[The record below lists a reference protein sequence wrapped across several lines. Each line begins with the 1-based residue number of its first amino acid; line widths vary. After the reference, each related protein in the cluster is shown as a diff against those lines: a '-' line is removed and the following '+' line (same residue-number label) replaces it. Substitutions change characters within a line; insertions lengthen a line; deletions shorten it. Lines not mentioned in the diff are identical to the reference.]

1 MKQQEN
7 RAEPQEKQIRFI
19 DSHYNLKFYIPDGGK
34 SGLLYVMD
42 TQQTECASIL
52 MELPI
57 CNVRKLLLSYMRVA
71 EKWSLVE
78 AKLNLSINPNR
89 QKTRPETEK
98 NSDKE
103 VQE

>member
-19 DSHYNLKFYIPDGGK
+19 DSHYNLKSIFPMEGK
-34 SGLLYVMD
+34 SGLLFVMD

-52 MELPI
+52 MTTI
-57 CNVRKLLLSYMRVA
+57 CTSEIAAIIYASLLK
-71 EKWSLVE
+71 KWSLVE

-103 VQE
+103 VQK

>member
-19 DSHYNLKFYIPDGGK
+19 DSHYNLKFYIPMEGK
-34 SGLLYVMD
+34 SGLLFVMD

-52 MELPI
+52 MTTI
-57 CNVRKLLLSYMRVA
+57 CMSEIAAIIYASLLK
-71 EKWSLVE
+71 KWSLVE

>member
-1 MKQQEN
+1 ME
-7 RAEPQEKQIRFI
+7 
-19 DSHYNLKFYIPDGGK
+19 GK
-34 SGLLYVMD
+34 SGLLFVMD

-52 MELPI
+52 MTTI
-57 CNVRKLLLSYMRVA
+57 CMSEIAAIIYVSLLK
-71 EKWSLVE
+71 KWSLME

>member
-1 MKQQEN
+1 
-7 RAEPQEKQIRFI
+7 
-19 DSHYNLKFYIPDGGK
+19 
-34 SGLLYVMD
+34 MD

-52 MELPI
+52 MTTI
-57 CNVRKLLLSYMRVA
+57 CMSEIAAIIYEKKKK
-71 EKWSLVE
+71 KWSLME

-103 VQE
+103 VQK

>member
-1 MKQQEN
+1 MVE
-7 RAEPQEKQIRFI
+7 
-19 DSHYNLKFYIPDGGK
+19 K
-34 SGLLYVMD
+34 SGLLFVMD
-42 TQQTECASIL
+42 IQQTECVSIL
-52 MELPI
+52 MTTI
-57 CNVRKLLLSYMRVA
+57 CTSGIAAIIYASLLK
-71 EKWSLVE
+71 KWSLMK

>member
-34 SGLLYVMD
+34 SELLFVMD

-52 MELPI
+52 MTTI
-57 CNVRKLLLSYMRVA
+57 CMSEIAAIIYASLLK
-71 EKWSLVE
+71 KWSLMEV
-78 AKLNLSINPNR
+78 KLNLSINPNR

>member
-34 SGLLYVMD
+34 IRITFRDGHTADRVCKYIDDYHLYVGN
-42 TQQTECASIL
+42 CCYH
-52 MELPI
+52 I
-57 CNVRKLLLSYMRVA
+57 CEFA
-71 EKWSLVE
+71 EKWSLMK

>member
-1 MKQQEN
+1 M
-7 RAEPQEKQIRFI
+7 
-19 DSHYNLKFYIPDGGK
+19 
-34 SGLLYVMD
+34 MD
-42 TQQTECASIL
+42 TQQTEYVSIL
-52 MELPI
+52 MPTI
-57 CNVRKLLLSYMRVA
+57 CTSEIAAIIYASLLK
-71 EKWSLVE
+71 KWSLME

>member
-1 MKQQEN
+1 MVE
-7 RAEPQEKQIRFI
+7 
-19 DSHYNLKFYIPDGGK
+19 K
-34 SGLLYVMD
+34 SGLLFVMD

-52 MELPI
+52 MTTI
-57 CNVRKLLLSYMRVA
+57 CMSEIAAIIYVSLLK
-71 EKWSLVE
+71 KWSLME

>member
-19 DSHYNLKFYIPDGGK
+19 DSHYNLKSIFPMVGK
-34 SGLLYVMD
+34 SGLLFVMD

-52 MELPI
+52 MTTI
-57 CNVRKLLLSYMRVA
+57 CMSEIAAIIYASLLK
-71 EKWSLVE
+71 KWSLVE